1 MQNVQ
6 RRRDFLH
13 SIEIDS
19 NKRIVAGRNV
29 SRSEGNRYTMPVS
42 RKYPATGRLN
52 FCTESMTSYNEL
64 KFRVR
69 SCVIAISIASV

>member
-29 SRSEGNRYTMPVS
+29 SRR
-42 RKYPATGRLN
+42 YPATGRLN
-52 FCTESMTSYNEL
+52 FCTEAMTSYNEL